1 MRLNLRRKVR
11 RAFSGEGEI
20 FLRAPKPRTLRG
32 GFCLSGA
39 FLPIL
44 RPMLRRCPPE
54 VPAAS
59 DSGCDAAGGGGGE
72 RLKFPSQPVWR
83 GEVKIFFAR
92 PAVWG
97 RLALW
102 RQFAVQVRASQHFA
116 RPVVWGILSAVFF
129 TETFG
134 EFAMGCTRFLRSKSF
149 FMFLYS
155 TDFQRVF
162 CGMFCAFSEPAICT
176 GDSCRRFF
184 GRGGL
189 GVWAQKS
196 RRTPKALPAEKI
208 AVF

>member
-1 MRLNLRRKVR
+1 
-11 RAFSGEGEI
+11 
-20 FLRAPKPRTLRG
+20 
-32 GFCLSGA
+32 
-39 FLPIL
+39 
-44 RPMLRRCPPE
+44 MLRRCPPE
-54 VPAAS
+54 VPTAS
-59 DSGCDAAGGGGGE
+59 ASELGAAGGGRGE

-102 RQFAVQVRASQHFA
+102 RQFAAQVRASQHFA

-155 TDFQRVF
+155 TDFQRMF

-184 GRGGL
+184 RARRFRRLGAKKPANPKGFAGRKNRSFLSAFLRGGTTT
-189 GVWAQKS
+189 A
-196 RRTPKALPAEKI
+196 A
-208 AVF
+208 